1 MGNGVATK
9 PIYRNIGGTI
19 FILYSP
25 SIDQCAGK
33 KRLLWRKKVTHLN
46 ILFSSISHGHHMGHL
61 SDVDFQQGSAFEH
74 ICLLPPSLPY
84 TYQLE
89 KNNDNT

>member
-33 KRLLWRKKVTHLN
+33 KKVTVAKKGNTPQYFVFVH
-46 ILFSSISHGHHMGHL
+46 FPWSPY
-61 SDVDFQQGSAFEH
+61 GSF
-74 ICLLPPSLPY
+74 
-84 TYQLE
+84 
-89 KNNDNT
+89 K